1 MSFEVHTFRERY
13 RAAIS
18 PGYNPWL
25 HAGFVALFG
34 LGVAAALLATAQDIG
49 PWEWLALPL
58 TLLFLNWGEHRIHQG
73 LGHHKRRLGAMFYKR
88 HTGDHHSFFEE
99 RHMPFEQARDWRVIL
114 FPAWLVLVQSAGAVV
129 LWAVIRPFNPE
140 LAAVVGAGWVLGYLL
155 YEVLH
160 ACEHLPDSNPVARL
174 PWVRHMRHL
183 HALHH
188 RRDLMQERNMNIV
201 FPLTDWLYGT
211 LHWEPM
217 PTAGLVRQ
225 QHVVDLSGTP
235 EAVLDYARDASHWP
249 EWHPSSKAIYGVS
262 GPLPAGATFEEDIES
277 AGRLGH
283 IAWRVT
289 DYQPGRLW
297 SAEAEDAQGR
307 FWLRVTYLCAPLAGG
322 TRFERRMEYRVNGR
336 LLRLLDALFLS
347 RRTEHESRQS
357 LVELKRAWEARAGA

>member
-1 MSFEVHTFRERY
+1 MSFDVHTFRERY

-114 FPAWLVLVQSAGAVV
+114 FPAWLVVVQSAGAVA

-155 YEVLH
+155 
-160 ACEHLPDSNPVARL
+160 
-174 PWVRHMRHL
+174 
-183 HALHH
+183 
-188 RRDLMQERNMNIV
+188 
-201 FPLTDWLYGT
+201 
-211 LHWEPM
+211 
-217 PTAGLVRQ
+217 
-225 QHVVDLSGTP
+225 
-235 EAVLDYARDASHWP
+235 
-249 EWHPSSKAIYGVS
+249 
-262 GPLPAGATFEEDIES
+262 
-277 AGRLGH
+277 
-283 IAWRVT
+283 
-289 DYQPGRLW
+289 
-297 SAEAEDAQGR
+297 
-307 FWLRVTYLCAPLAGG
+307 
-322 TRFERRMEYRVNGR
+322 
-336 LLRLLDALFLS
+336 
-347 RRTEHESRQS
+347 
-357 LVELKRAWEARAGA
+357 

>member
-1 MSFEVHTFRERY
+1 MSFDVHTFRERY

-217 PTAGLVRQ
+217 PEAGLVRQ
-225 QHVVDLSGTP
+225 QLS
-235 EAVLDYARDASHWP
+235 L
-249 EWHPSSKAIYGVS
+249 I
-262 GPLPAGATFEEDIES
+262 
-277 AGRLGH
+277 H
-283 IAWRVT
+283 I
-289 DYQPGRLW
+289 
-297 SAEAEDAQGR
+297 
-307 FWLRVTYLCAPLAGG
+307 
-322 TRFERRMEYRVNGR
+322 
-336 LLRLLDALFLS
+336 
-347 RRTEHESRQS
+347 
-357 LVELKRAWEARAGA
+357 

>member
-114 FPAWLVLVQSAGAVV
+114 FPAWLIVLHSLAITLPAWWLLKQLSPNVAG
-129 LWAVIRPFNPE
+129 LF
-140 LAAVVGAGWVLGYLL
+140 AGCMLLGYLF
-155 YEVLH
+155 YEVFH
-160 ACEHLPDSNPVARL
+160 ACEHLPAEHPVARL
-174 PWVRHMRHL
+174 PWIRQMHRL

-188 RRDLMQERNMNIV
+188 RRELMQGRNFNIV
-201 FPLTDWLYGT
+201 LPLMDYLFGT
-211 LHWEPM
+211 LHWEPN
-217 PTAGLVRQ
+217 PNDNQ
-225 QHVVDLSGTP
+225 
-235 EAVLDYARDASHWP
+235 E
-249 EWHPSSKAIYGVS
+249 SS
-262 GPLPAGATFEEDIES
+262 
-277 AGRLGH
+277 
-283 IAWRVT
+283 
-289 DYQPGRLW
+289 
-297 SAEAEDAQGR
+297 
-307 FWLRVTYLCAPLAGG
+307 
-322 TRFERRMEYRVNGR
+322 
-336 LLRLLDALFLS
+336 
-347 RRTEHESRQS
+347 
-357 LVELKRAWEARAGA
+357 

>member
-1 MSFEVHTFRERY
+1 M
-13 RAAIS
+13 
-18 PGYNPWL
+18 
-25 HAGFVALFG
+25 
-34 LGVAAALLATAQDIG
+34 GVAGAA
-49 PWEWLALPL
+49 L

-211 LHWEPM
+211 PHWEPM
-217 PTAGLVRQ
+217 PEAGLVRQ

-262 GPLPAGATFEEDIES
+262 GPLPAA
-277 AGRLGH
+277 R
-283 IAWRVT
+283 
-289 DYQPGRLW
+289 P
-297 SAEAEDAQGR
+297 
-307 FWLRVTYLCAPLAGG
+307 
-322 TRFERRMEYRVNGR
+322 
-336 LLRLLDALFLS
+336 S
-347 RRTEHESRQS
+347 RRTSNPPAAS
-357 LVELKRAWEARAGA
+357 AISPGASPTTSRAGCGPPRRRTPRGASGCGSPTCARRWPAAPASSGAWNTG